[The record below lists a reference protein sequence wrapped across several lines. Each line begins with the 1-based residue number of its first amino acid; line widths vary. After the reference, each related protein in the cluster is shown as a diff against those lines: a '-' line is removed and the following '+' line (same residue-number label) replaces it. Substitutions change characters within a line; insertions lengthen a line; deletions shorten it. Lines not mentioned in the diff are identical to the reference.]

1 MGSIASIIKENS
13 FCPMGKDLS
22 RKNQVRLAKTYV
34 MYSEIVEKEAKAAS
48 EKIEETLENEDI

>member
-1 MGSIASIIKENS
+1 
-13 FCPMGKDLS
+13 MGKDLS